1 MKTNKNTLMWLLLF
15 IVIAGGS
22 ILTAFITYLLT

>member
-15 IVIAGGS
+15 IVVAGGT
-22 ILTAFITYLLT
+22 ILTAFITYITQ